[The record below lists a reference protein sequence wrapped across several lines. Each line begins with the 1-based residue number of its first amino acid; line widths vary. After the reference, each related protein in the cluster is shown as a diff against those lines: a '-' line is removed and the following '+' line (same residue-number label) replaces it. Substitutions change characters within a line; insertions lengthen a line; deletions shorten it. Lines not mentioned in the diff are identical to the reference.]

1 MHLGQ
6 AGPDTADVEALRL
19 QVSELQQKVEA
30 LQDENRDLKSK
41 VSLSYFGLKINCLI
55 GITGP
60 TLFLPPDP
68 KYFYFFV
75 CKKIFI
81 IVLRYDACT

>member
-30 LQDENRDLKSK
+30 LQDENRELKSK
-41 VSLSYFGLKINCLI
+41 VQEQSPEEPAPES
-55 GITGP
+55 
-60 TLFLPPDP
+60 
-68 KYFYFFV
+68 
-75 CKKIFI
+75 
-81 IVLRYDACT
+81 